1 MKKNK
6 KMIFNFLFFIALI
19 VLTFYVLLKD
29 QNIFDIFNLFL
40 QSKKTYVMIAV
51 FCMLIYL
58 LLEGVNMQRTLNAT
72 GKNKV
77 KLISTFKYSVIGF
90 FFSAITPAASG
101 GQPMQIYYMHKDKVS
116 VANST
121 LALMM
126 NLCCF
131 QITTISMAIISVL
144 FCSGYLQGGMVALF
158 IVGIGLNSAAL
169 ALLLIGIF
177 STKLSNWLINVCIK
191 ILQKLKIKN
200 ANQKVEKLMGEL
212 NKYHGSSKYI
222 KEHKS
227 IMIKMLLTSLVQIL
241 IYYSIPYWIYRALG
255 FNTAN
260 IVLMI
265 ALQSILYATVS
276 GIPSPGAVG
285 VSEGGFLNIF
295 KTIFTAETVSGAML
309 LNRGVSF
316 YLFVFVSGVV
326 VMVNHLKTKKDSE
339 GIEIA
344 DSNNEGRVG

>member
-6 KMIFNFLFFIALI
+6 KMIFNFLFFITLI

-29 QNIFDIFNLFL
+29 QNVFDIFNLFL
-40 QSKKTYVMIAV
+40 QSKKTYVMIAI
-51 FCMLIYL
+51 FCMFMYL

-72 GKNKV
+72 EKNKV
-77 KLISTFKYSVIGF
+77 NLISAFKYSIIGF

-116 VANST
+116 VADST

-131 QITTISMAIISVL
+131 QITTISMALVSVL
-144 FCSGYLQGGMVALF
+144 FCSGYLQGGMIALF
-158 IVGIGLNSAAL
+158 IVGIGLNSTAL

-177 STKLSNWLINVCIK
+177 STRLSNWLINICIK
-191 ILQKLKIKN
+191 ILRKLKIKN
-200 ANQKVEKLMGEL
+200 ADQKVEKLTSEL

-222 KEHKS
+222 KEHKG
-227 IMIKMLLTSLVQIL
+227 IMVKMLLTSLVQIL

-255 FNTAN
+255 FSSTN

-295 KTIFTAETVSGAML
+295 KTIFTAETISGAML

-316 YLFVFVSGVV
+316 YLFVFISGII
-326 VMVNHLKTKKDSE
+326 VMVNHLRAKKEDNVE
-339 GIEIA
+339 
-344 DSNNEGRVG
+344 